1 MDVPALL
8 PVGEL
13 VGLDRPLGE
22 LVLVLLVV
30 VDAQQPLGVIALDT
44 TRATSESS
52 PLAVVIWSPSSA
64 GSWPSAS
71 TIFWRA
77 EESEPSGRCS
87 PIRSIAAASAF
98 ASSGSSRAGRA
109 KLSP

>member
-1 MDVPALL
+1 MAP
-8 PVGEL
+8 
-13 VGLDRPLGE
+13 
-22 LVLVLLVV
+22 
-30 VDAQQPLGVIALDT
+30 DT

-52 PLAVVIWSPSSA
+52 PLAVVIWSPSAA

-77 EESEPSGRCS
+77 VASEPSGRCS
-87 PIRSIAAASAF
+87 PIRSMAATSAL
-98 ASSGSSRAGRA
+98 ASSGSRRAGRA